1 MQMFVGCANF
11 VSYKLGR
18 WNVSDLLMQIYQCG
32 EKKAEHQSGEINER
46 NPLGENSLI
55 KPSGTEEE
63 KTPGFPTQNAVI
75 LHFIVWLKM
84 INKKKKRKKILAIT
98 N

>member
-1 MQMFVGCANF
+1 MYQICLCKFF
-11 VSYKLGR
+11 
-18 WNVSDLLMQIYQCG
+18 QIYQCG

-63 KTPGFPTQNAVI
+63 KTPGFPAQNAVI

-84 INKKKKRKKILAIT
+84 INKKKKEKEKKSLPLPINFGLKQKH
-98 N
+98 

>member
-1 MQMFVGCANF
+1 MKCIRFAYANF
-11 VSYKLGR
+11 SKFI
-18 WNVSDLLMQIYQCG
+18 NVG

-63 KTPGFPTQNAVI
+63 KTPGSPTQNAVI
-75 LHFIVWLKM
+75 LHFIV
-84 INKKKKRKKILAIT
+84 
-98 N
+98 

>member
-1 MQMFVGCANF
+1 MKCIRFAYANF
-11 VSYKLGR
+11 SKFI
-18 WNVSDLLMQIYQCG
+18 NVG
-32 EKKAEHQSGEINER
+32 KKKAEHQSGEINER

-63 KTPGFPTQNAVI
+63 KTPGSPTQNAVI

-84 INKKKKRKKILAIT
+84 INKKKEKKILAIT